1 MNYTVTVT
9 KHQYCYD
16 IEANSIE
23 EAAELATVEAEEN
36 PSNYCTTCDVEE
48 NKEEND
54 RISIAWNISLH
65 INAADKPFDS
75 HW

>member
-23 EAAELATVEAEEN
+23 EAAKLATMEAEKN

-48 NKEEND
+48 NKEE
-54 RISIAWNISLH
+54 SQ
-65 INAADKPFDS
+65 
-75 HW
+75 

>member
-23 EAAELATVEAEEN
+23 EAAKLATLEAEEN
-36 PSNYCTTCDVEE
+36 PSSYCTTCDVEE
-48 NKEEND
+48 NKE
-54 RISIAWNISLH
+54 
-65 INAADKPFDS
+65 AA
-75 HW
+75 

>member
-23 EAAELATVEAEEN
+23 EAAKLATMEAEEN

-48 NKEEND
+48 NKEEPQWENLQL
-54 RISIAWNISLH
+54 SFMLTANTQ
-65 INAADKPFDS
+65 
-75 HW
+75 